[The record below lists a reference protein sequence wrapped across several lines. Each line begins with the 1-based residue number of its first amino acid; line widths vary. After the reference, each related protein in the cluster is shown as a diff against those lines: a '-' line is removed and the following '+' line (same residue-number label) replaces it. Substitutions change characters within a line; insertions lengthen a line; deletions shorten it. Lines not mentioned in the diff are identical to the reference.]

1 MLSLKL
7 AVRFLKSGKGQ
18 TILIVIGIGIAIA
31 AQIFIGLLI
40 TSLQKT
46 LVNRTVGNQPQV
58 EISSATDSPLI
69 QNYAPLVASIN
80 QSALTTTVSVSASGN
95 AFIQKGAKVSPILV
109 RGLDTRAE
117 EIYGLLN
124 NIYQGDKAIPQNG
137 LLIGK
142 DLQEQYNYQIGD
154 ILTVTL
160 PSGGGVAFP
169 IKGFFDLGLAQ
180 VNQTWVITSLSSAQ
194 TLFGYG
200 DKITSIEMKVPV
212 LFSAD
217 IVSAQ
222 IRNLLNNPD
231 LKVTDWKAQNASLL
245 SGLQG
250 QSISSLMIQIFIVV
264 SVVIAIASILA
275 ITVFQKSRQ
284 LGILKAMGI
293 KDRQASLIFIYEGL
307 IIGVIGSIIGVALG
321 LLLLYGFSIGTTKP
335 GSQALIDLYIDYKFI
350 LLSWGIAVA
359 SAVLAALIPARRSLR
374 LNPIDVIREG

>member
-1 MLSLKL
+1 
-7 AVRFLKSGKGQ
+7 
-18 TILIVIGIGIAIA
+18 
-31 AQIFIGLLI
+31 
-40 TSLQKT
+40 
-46 LVNRTVGNQPQV
+46 
-58 EISSATDSPLI
+58 
-69 QNYAPLVASIN
+69 
-80 QSALTTTVSVSASGN
+80 
-95 AFIQKGAKVSPILV
+95 
-109 RGLDTRAE
+109 
-117 EIYGLLN
+117 
-124 NIYQGDKAIPQNG
+124 
-137 LLIGK
+137 
-142 DLQEQYNYQIGD
+142 
-154 ILTVTL
+154 
-160 PSGGGVAFP
+160 
-169 IKGFFDLGLAQ
+169 
-180 VNQTWVITSLSSAQ
+180 
-194 TLFGYG
+194 
-200 DKITSIEMKVPV
+200 MKVPV